1 MYQNLL
7 ILLFIDIYLI
17 SNMTSGNTSCT
28 SNNARDYYQQ
38 YCYEYPCNASWENI
52 HAFCCGVYNHER
64 NCEVIG

>member
-1 MYQNLL
+1 
-7 ILLFIDIYLI
+7 
-17 SNMTSGNTSCT
+17 MTSGNTSCT